1 LTKGLAKH
9 LFFNDRTAEQLN
21 GIAKAMNVVAGA
33 VNGLEGAVNGLE
45 GAVNG
50 LEGAVNGLCPFGSC
64 PHEPIFFFFLT
75 KNYKIL
81 IN

>member
-1 LTKGLAKH
+1 
-9 LFFNDRTAEQLN
+9 
-21 GIAKAMNVVAGA
+21 MNVVAGA

-45 GAVNG
+45 GAMNGLEGAVNG
-50 LEGAVNGLCPFGSC
+50 LVGAVNGLCPFGSC